1 MGRKAKYTFEQKVQ
15 ACEDYLSGKK
25 SMIEIARE
33 LRMGKQGVCKVAQW
47 VKRYQANGPKALKPR
62 TNSATYTKEF
72 KLKIIY
78 EYQQGNSLNELMAK
92 YNIPS
97 QETVRS
103 WIIKYNRHEEIED
116 YIPRPEVYHMSTR
129 KTTIEERKEIV
140 EWCIEHNNNYKE
152 AAIKF
157 NCSYTQVYQWVK
169 KYSEN
174 GEEGL
179 QDKRGHRKPEEVLTD
194 TEKLERELKKL
205 QKRNEELER
214 ENILLKKLNSFDWR
228 G

>member
-15 ACEDYLSGKK
+15 ACEEYLSGKK
-25 SMIEIARE
+25 SMTEIARE
-33 LRMGKQGVCKVAQW
+33 LQMGKGGKNKISQW
-47 VKRYQANGPKALKPR
+47 IKRYQGNGTDALKPR
-62 TNSATYTKEF
+62 TNNTTYRKAF
-72 KLKIIY
+72 KLKVIY
-78 EYQQGNSLNELMAK
+78 EYQQGKSSSELMAK
-92 YNIPS
+92 YNLPTDDI
-97 QETVRS
+97 VRT
-103 WIIKYNRHEEIED
+103 WVKKYNRHEEIED

-140 EWCIEHNNNYKE
+140 EWCIENNKNYKE